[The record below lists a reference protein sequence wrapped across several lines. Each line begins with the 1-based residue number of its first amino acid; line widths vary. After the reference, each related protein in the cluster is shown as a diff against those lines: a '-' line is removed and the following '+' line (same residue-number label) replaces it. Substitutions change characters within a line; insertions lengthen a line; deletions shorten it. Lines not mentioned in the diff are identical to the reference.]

1 MTLGKSDPLS
11 GLRIL
16 IPGEKKK
23 RERENLSFRAG
34 LGIIEEKEFI
44 LLRKDILK
52 EEEKISGTNGEPQR
66 HFSSKR
72 KDKDDN
78 WMVTQH

>member
-1 MTLGKSDPLS
+1 MAAWG
-11 GLRIL
+11 
-16 IPGEKKK
+16 KKK